1 MKTPYFVLNCFF
13 QLIVNETELG
23 KSWRTHSFNGKNIKD
38 RGVLV
43 EAYNIGTN
51 NWEDFYKTIRWIV
64 LSLILTF
71 NPTLGSL
78 THSLIKIEKLKLKLL
93 RILAWNADSSKHFSS
108 QRTLSGKD
116 IESTSCIKIHWAYFY
131 KQINLF
137 PTALSSIDLA

>member
-23 KSWRTHSFNGKNIKD
+23 KSWRTHNFNGKKHKRPRLTCWSLQQKD
-38 RGVLV
+38 KQLRGFLWDNSLDCFVPAFNL
-43 EAYNIGTN
+43 
-51 NWEDFYKTIRWIV
+51 
-64 LSLILTF
+64 LS
-71 NPTLGSL
+71 TLGSL

-93 RILAWNADSSKHFSS
+93 RVLAWNADSSKHLSS

-131 KQINLF
+131 TQISLF
-137 PTALSSIDLA
+137 PTALSSIDQA